1 MSIPIPLLLKKGD
14 QIKNA
19 ASKFIAP
26 LPPTVNLGKPNS
38 LSVNLE
44 KNIVQNNAPPVGDQF
59 IKPYNNFEKTIQ
71 GIENANDF
79 ITTLGFGSSVTN
91 FAAPSSKF
99 AKSISPLSKV
109 GNKANQVQAGL
120 WVIDAGRALV
130 DPEYRE
136 KVQDGINQMFDDSQ
150 GNTDLMSTAFLYGS
164 QRPIAFTAGLLRNA
178 QNTRD
183 EIKKLKSES
192 KALSNQIEEK
202 KLNMQSSITSK
213 GARDIGNT
221 GMDFKDF
228 MDTRRDQGIIL
239 DQAQNYKSQIK

>member
-1 MSIPIPLLLKKGD
+1 M
-14 QIKNA
+14 
-19 ASKFIAP
+19 
-26 LPPTVNLGKPNS
+26 
-38 LSVNLE
+38 
-44 KNIVQNNAPPVGDQF
+44 
-59 IKPYNNFEKTIQ
+59 
-71 GIENANDF
+71 
-79 ITTLGFGSSVTN
+79 
-91 FAAPSSKF
+91 
-99 AKSISPLSKV
+99 
-109 GNKANQVQAGL
+109 QAGL
-120 WVIDAGRALV
+120 YAIDAARALV
-130 DPEYRE
+130 DPEYRG

-202 KLNMQSSITSK
+202 KLNMQSSITNK